1 MTLELRG
8 VALAFA
14 FAVAAGPVPGVHAAR
29 AWAAET
35 RASAAAASARVPAG
49 LGVPA
54 VPVTSMDGV
63 PVVGA
68 NDLARLIGASR
79 TWRADVRKL
88 GFKLGEHRIT
98 FTDGNPFVIV
108 DDHMLRLEHAVRSRA
123 GEMQIPVEFARLLP
137 EGPGWPR
144 LAYGAEAGELRVAP
158 ALGFIGSPR
167 VVAHGGVTSL
177 VIPAEHSEGAV
188 VVGRSRARFRLR
200 VAGALVGALPD
211 SLPDDALLRDLAVSL
226 TAGGV
231 TFELAVDPTATGWR
245 LERDASAGGVT
256 LLLARGAGGFDE
268 FAPEGAPGPRVLRT
282 LVLDPGHGGADP
294 GAQADGADEKSLAL
308 ELARA
313 VADELHRRST
323 VRVVLTRA
331 DDRDLPQEARA
342 EAANR
347 AQADAVLSLHF
358 GATADGAGP
367 APGGGPVAW
376 CAPAAPTSG
385 GGAEYAGDGPEN
397 AAGVLGLL
405 PWRYAALPRAV
416 ESRGLAES
424 VTSALARN
432 GFGPTSVRERLPFA
446 LLGVHAPGVLLE
458 CGSLTDPGEMSR
470 LLSPGGLKKLAAAI
484 ADGVLAWQRGD

>member
-1 MTLELRG
+1 VTAGARG

-14 FAVAAGPVPGVHAAR
+14 VALAAGPSPGAHAVR
-29 AWAAET
+29 AWAAGT
-35 RASAAAASARVPAG
+35 RASAAAESARVPGG

-54 VPVTSMDGV
+54 VPVTGMDGV

-68 NDLARLIGASR
+68 NDLARLLGASR

-88 GFKLGEHRIT
+88 GFKIGEHRIT
-98 FTDGNPFVIV
+98 FTEGNPFVIV
-108 DDHMLRLEHAVRSRA
+108 DDHMLRLGHAPRSRA
-123 GEMQIPVEFARLLP
+123 GELQVPAEFARALP

-144 LAYGAEAGELRVAP
+144 LAYDADANQLRVAP
-158 ALGFIGSPR
+158 VAGFVGAPR

-177 VIPAEHSEGAV
+177 VIPAEHAEAAV
-188 VVGRSRARFRLR
+188 VAGRSRARFRLR

-211 SLPDDALLRDLAVSL
+211 SLPDDALLRDLAVSA

-245 LERDASAGGVT
+245 LERDASAGRVT
-256 LLLARGAGGFDE
+256 LLLARGPVGFEE

-367 APGGGPVAW
+367 AGSGGPVAW

-385 GGAEYAGDGPEN
+385 GGAGYSEHGPES
-397 AAGVLGLL
+397 AAGVLELL
-405 PWRYAALPRAV
+405 PWRDAALPRAV

-424 VTSALARN
+424 VTSALERD

-446 LLGVHAPGVLLE
+446 LLGVQSPGVLLE
-458 CGSLTDPGEMSR
+458 CGSLTDPNEMSR
-470 LLSPGGLKKLAAAI
+470 LLSPGGLKKLATAI